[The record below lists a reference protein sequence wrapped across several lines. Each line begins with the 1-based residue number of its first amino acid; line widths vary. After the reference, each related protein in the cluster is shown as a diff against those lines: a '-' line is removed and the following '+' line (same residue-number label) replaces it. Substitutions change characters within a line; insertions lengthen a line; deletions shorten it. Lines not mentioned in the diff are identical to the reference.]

1 MKTEGEAVVKDPEQV
16 AIAAPGRSSSPG
28 PKQRD
33 DHPAR
38 GRGRTRSIAHRERNV
53 SDRAAGLANQAGA
66 LRLALRGMEGLL
78 ENGDELRPTEVAAA
92 LSLAEELEKNL
103 WALEEA
109 IMFPRAPLE

>member
-1 MKTEGEAVVKDPEQV
+1 MKTEGDVVVKDPERS

-38 GRGRTRSIAHRERNV
+38 GRGRRRSIAPRVLELAG
-53 SDRAAGLANQAGA
+53 RAAGLANQAGA

-78 ENGDELRPTEVAAA
+78 ENGDELRHTEVAAA
-92 LSLAEELEKNL
+92 LTLAEGLEKNL
-103 WALEEA
+103 WVLEDA
-109 IMFPRAPLE
+109 IMCPWAPLE